1 MEQYMSDQTSYA
13 DGVIAKNS
21 VAKYADS
28 IIRWGGFFR
37 SLLTVFGW
45 IYLIGGPLTGL
56 IFVYGQQQSPAYILF
71 GIMAGAIGAVAMFGY
86 RLIFDYMLMKA
97 HQSKM

>member
-1 MEQYMSDQTSYA
+1 MSNQAVD
-13 DGVIAKNS
+13 
-21 VAKYADS
+21 KYADS

-37 SLLTVFGW
+37 TLLTVFGW
-45 IYLIGGPLTGL
+45 IYLIGGPLIGL

>member
-1 MEQYMSDQTSYA
+1 MSDQTSYA

-37 SLLTVFGW
+37 TLLTVFGW
-45 IYLIGGPLTGL
+45 IYLVGGPIVGFAIGGGVYLLYGL
-56 IFVYGQQQSPAYILF
+56 IV
-71 GIMAGAIGAVAMFGY
+71 GAIGAVVMFGY
-86 RLIFDYMLMKA
+86 RLIFDYLLMKA
-97 HQSKM
+97 YQSKL

>member
-1 MEQYMSDQTSYA
+1 MSDQANYSVGA
-13 DGVIAKNS
+13 NAKNS
-21 VAKYADS
+21 VSKYADS

-37 SLLTVFGW
+37 TALTVIGW
-45 IYLIGGPLTGL
+45 IYLIGGPLIGFA
-56 IFVYGQQQSPAYILF
+56 FVAGQQQSGSYILI
-71 GIMAGAIGAVAMFGY
+71 GIMAGAIGAVVMFGY

>member
-1 MEQYMSDQTSYA
+1 MSDQTSYA

-21 VAKYADS
+21 VTKYADS

-37 SLLTVFGW
+37 TLLTVFGW
-45 IYLIGGPLTGL
+45 IYLIGGPIGGFALGGGIYFLYGL
-56 IFVYGQQQSPAYILF
+56 II
-71 GIMAGAIGAVAMFGY
+71 GIIGAVALFGY

-97 HQSKM
+97 HQSKL

>member
-1 MEQYMSDQTSYA
+1 MSDQTSYA
-13 DGVIAKNS
+13 DGVNAKNS

-37 SLLTVFGW
+37 TVLTVIGW
-45 IYLIGGPLTGL
+45 IYLIGGPLIGFA
-56 IFVYGQQQSPAYILF
+56 FVAGQQQSGSYILI
-71 GIMAGAIGAVAMFGY
+71 GIMAGAIGAVVMFGY

-97 HQSKM
+97 HQSRI

>member
-1 MEQYMSDQTSYA
+1 METLMSDQTVST
-13 DGVIAKNS
+13 DHVLTKRS

-28 IIRWGGFFR
+28 IIRWGSFFR
-37 SLLTVFGW
+37 NLLTVLGW
-45 IYLIGGPLTGL
+45 IYLVGGPLLGFVIGQNTWEPGMYFLYGL
-56 IFVYGQQQSPAYILF
+56 I
-71 GIMAGAIGAVAMFGY
+71 IGVVGSIAMFGY

>member
-1 MEQYMSDQTSYA
+1 MSDQTSYA

-28 IIRWGGFFR
+28 IIQWGGFFR
-37 SLLTVFGW
+37 AVLTVFGW
-45 IYLIGGPLTGL
+45 IYLIGAPLISL
-56 IFVYGQQQSPAYILF
+56 IYVYGQQQSPAYILY
-71 GIMAGAIGAVAMFGY
+71 GLLVGVLGSVGMFGY

-97 HQSKM
+97 HQSKL

>member
-1 MEQYMSDQTSYA
+1 MSDQTSYA

-37 SLLTVFGW
+37 TLLTVFGW
-45 IYLIGGPLTGL
+45 IYLVGGPIVGFAIGGGVYLLYGL
-56 IFVYGQQQSPAYILF
+56 IV
-71 GIMAGAIGAVAMFGY
+71 GAIGAVVMFGY
-86 RLIFDYMLMKA
+86 RLIFDYLLMKA
-97 HQSKM
+97 HQSKL